1 MLEPIISPLQY
12 YLNDAKS
19 RHAKNVRAYLDLA
32 VQESKVDKEENAK
45 TVQAYDSLQTE
56 IHARQN
62 DISKK
67 KSARAWAI
75 VGAIL
80 IAVCVVGVAAY
91 CGLPLPFVVAL
102 GILLCVAGI
111 VVLVKTH
118 KSHTSSLNAL
128 TQELQNLQ
136 NESNKVL
143 QQAKKQTF
151 PLCSLL
157 TDKVALQLVSKT
169 MPCFAF
175 DDYLSQ
181 ERFAELVQKYGFRD
195 PVDTLSYTVDTLSGE
210 LYGSPFLYLQTCN
223 HYIGTK
229 TYTGSLHISWT
240 TTSRD
245 SQGKTITQHHSQTLY
260 ASLIRPYPYFNLH
273 TAMYYGNEA
282 VPNVDFSRTYQ
293 HVEDKTDE
301 QVARTVRKGERKI
314 ERLENT
320 ALKTGDDFMGVLNS
334 EFDVLFGATNR
345 TDDYEFREMF
355 TPRAQ
360 ESMLE
365 LLRYADG
372 YGDDFTFSKS
382 GTICTIVSEHMQ
394 RLPLSPVSALY
405 HSHDLKKVEQSFI
418 AENEEFFKSVYF
430 DFAPLLLIPPYQQ
443 PLIPSKA
450 VTQGAPSYHTRETI
464 AWRLREELLPCD
476 ADTEGVYKTELL
488 ESENGVERIRVS
500 VLAYRKEARRSY
512 ENVYGGDG
520 RMHSVPIDW
529 YEYIPTKSSAIIKLE
544 PTTPYNASPETAT
557 KFHGFFAYVE

>member
-1 MLEPIISPLQY
+1 MLAPIISPLQY
-12 YLNDAKS
+12 YQNKAKS
-19 RHAKNVRAYLDLA
+19 LHANNVRAFLELA
-32 VQESKVDKEENAK
+32 VKESKVDKTENAK
-45 TVQAYDSLQTE
+45 TVQVYDNLQTE
-56 IHARQN
+56 ISTRQTQ
-62 DISKK
+62 ISKK

-80 IAVCVVGVAAY
+80 LAVCLVGVAAY
-91 CGLPLPFVVAL
+91 CGLPLPLVITL
-102 GILLCVAGI
+102 GLLLCVAGI
-111 VVLVKTH
+111 VVLVKTNKTH
-118 KSHTSSLNAL
+118 KS
-128 TQELQNLQ
+128 ELAKLMQDLQ
-136 NESNKVL
+136 QYQKKADAVL
-143 QQAKKQTF
+143 QQAKQQTF
-151 PLCSLL
+151 PLCYLL

-175 DDYLSQ
+175 DEYLSQ
-181 ERFAELVQKYGFRD
+181 ERFSDLVQKYGLQNSD
-195 PVDTLSYTVDTLSGE
+195 NELTYTIDTLSGE

-223 HYIGTK
+223 HYMGTK

-240 TTSRD
+240 TTSKD
-245 SQGKTITQHHSQTLY
+245 SQGKTVTHHHSQTLH
-260 ASLIRPYPYFNLH
+260 ASLVRPYPYFNLH

-293 HVEDKTDE
+293 HVEDKTDK
-301 QVARTVRKGERKI
+301 QVSRTIRRGERKI

-320 ALKTGDDFMGVLNS
+320 ALKAGDDFMGVLNS

-382 GTICTIVSEHMQ
+382 GTLCTIVSEHMQ
-394 RLPLSPVSALY
+394 RFPLTPVSASY
-405 HSHDLKKVEQSFI
+405 QSHDLQRVEQLFI
-418 AENEEFFKSVYF
+418 EENEEFFKSLYF

-443 PLIPSKA
+443 PLIPSNA
-450 VTQGAPSYHTRETI
+450 ANNGTPTYHTREAL
-464 AWRLREELLPCD
+464 AWRLQDRLLPSD
-476 ADTEGVYKTELL
+476 ADTEGIYKTELI
-488 ESENGVERIRVS
+488 ESNNGVERVRVS

-512 ENVYGGDG
+512 ESVFGGDG

-529 YEYIPTKSSAIIKLE
+529 YEYIPTHSNAIITLE

-557 KFHGFFAYVE
+557 KFHGFFAYVV